1 MSSSS
6 SDLSLLPDPAALILE
21 SITAQDGVVVFSVRT
36 SSAQQVA
43 CPDCGQ
49 LTHRVHSHYERMLA
63 DLPWQ
68 GIPVRFRL
76 RVRKLF
82 CDNAACPRRIFAQR
96 LPSVASR
103 YARKTLRLSQALHLL
118 VYRLGGEAAAKVA
131 QRLGLLL
138 CSPDTL
144 LRQLRHGSTTA
155 KNGSTPVRVL
165 GVDDFALRRGQKY
178 GTILVDLER
187 RHPIDL
193 LPDRTAQTLETWLR
207 AHPGVQIITRDRAG
221 AYAEAADK
229 GAPDALQIADRW
241 HLIKNAIDALERVL
255 QRERRVLKEAAT
267 QAHRQTTP
275 EPSPP
280 APGSNEKVKAH
291 HRERRIAR
299 WEHKRALIQAAAD
312 LERSGYRSR
321 SEAAKALG
329 ISRTD
334 FYRWLKRNTF
344 VERKPLPRRDR
355 LIDPFAPYLRQRW
368 DQGCHNGRTLFEE
381 IVQQGFTGNYPM
393 VTRFIKEWRAEW
405 KMRRAREPATV
416 LSPRQAA
423 WLLVRSR
430 EKPGT
435 LNPKE
440 QALVQTLTRLC
451 PVAEQA
457 LDLTLSFVRLVRTRA
472 GDAEALQ
479 TWWAHAEASAVPPI
493 ADLSRSLGRDLAAVL
508 AALSNPWSNGQT
520 EGQVNRLKLV
530 KRQMY
535 GRANLDLLRAR
546 VLPLA

>member
-1 MSSSS
+1 
-6 SDLSLLPDPAALILE
+6 
-21 SITAQDGVVVFSVRT
+21 V
-36 SSAQQVA
+36 
-43 CPDCGQ
+43 
-49 LTHRVHSHYERMLA
+49 
-63 DLPWQ
+63 
-68 GIPVRFRL
+68 
-76 RVRKLF
+76 
-82 CDNAACPRRIFAQR
+82 
-96 LPSVASR
+96 PSVADR
-103 YARKTLRLSQALHLL
+103 YARKTLRLSKALHLL
-118 VYRLGGEAAAKVA
+118 VYRLGGETAAKVA

-138 CSPDTL
+138 ASPDTL
-144 LRQLRHGSTTA
+144 LRHLRRSNRTP
-155 KNGSTPVRVL
+155 STPVRVL

-178 GTILVDLER
+178 ATILVDLER
-187 RHPIDL
+187 RCPVDL
-193 LPDRTAQTLETWLR
+193 LPDRTSQTLQAWLR
-207 AHPGVQIITRDRAG
+207 EHPGVQIISRDRAG

-229 GAPDALQIADRW
+229 AAPEAVQIADRW
-241 HLIKNAIDALERVL
+241 HLMKNAADAVERVFK
-255 QRERRVLKEAAT
+255 RERRVLKEAAT
-267 QAHRQTTP
+267 QVHRHTTP

-280 APGSNEKVKAH
+280 PPGCDDKVKAH

-299 WEHKRALIQAAAD
+299 WEHKMALIQAAAD
-312 LERSGYRSR
+312 LENSGYRSR

-334 FYRWLKRNTF
+334 FYRWLNRDAF

-355 LIDPFAPYLRQRW
+355 LIDPFAAYLRQRW
-368 DQGCHNGRTLFEE
+368 DQGCHNGMTLFEE
-381 IVQQGFTGNYPM
+381 IAKQGFSGNYGM
-393 VTRFIKEWRAEW
+393 VTGFIKEWRQEW
-405 KMRRAREPATV
+405 KMQRAAEPARV
-416 LSPRQAA
+416 PSPRHAV

-440 QALVQTLTRLC
+440 QALVQALTRLC

-457 LDLTLSFVRLVRTRA
+457 LDLTLSFVRLVRARA

-479 TWWAHAEASAVPPI
+479 TWRSQAQASAVPPI

-508 AALSNPWSNGQT
+508 AALSHPWSNGQT